1 MRYLISF
8 SLFFLFNINHGISQS
23 LLKLK
28 FVDNIYNT
36 PIDSL
41 ELEIDEESYFT
52 DLDGI
57 LSYEYKSL
65 PIIVKINDYRFYNR
79 NIEIL
84 NLNDNE
90 YKLINRGIILDDII
104 VNSELITNKLKDISV
119 STSVVNDIELK
130 KGRAQGYSF
139 QIEMN
144 FRSWR
149 LGARI
154 KEEPIIFVDRTIG
167 ESKMSKSIMYE
178 AIWMVW
184 RLRIWKIFG
193 WI

>member
-1 MRYLISF
+1 MRYLSF

-23 LLKLK
+23 FLKLK

-119 STSVVNDIELK
+119 STSVVSDIEL
-130 KGRAQGYSF
+130 
-139 QIEMN
+139 N
-144 FRSWR
+144 
-149 LGARI
+149 RI
-154 KEEPIIFVDRTIG
+154 YCKFT
-167 ESKMSKSIMYE
+167 
-178 AIWMVW
+178 
-184 RLRIWKIFG
+184 
-193 WI
+193 